1 MIFWRFNFQSY
12 LNIYDICRGVYT
24 ILLNMRRIDTK
35 WDWFFAY
42 DVPNDVMY
50 IQFDELI
57 TTWNFRIQIY

>member
-42 DVPNDVMY
+42 DVPNDV
-50 IQFDELI
+50 
-57 TTWNFRIQIY
+57 IYRGVYTIFIEYEKNWY